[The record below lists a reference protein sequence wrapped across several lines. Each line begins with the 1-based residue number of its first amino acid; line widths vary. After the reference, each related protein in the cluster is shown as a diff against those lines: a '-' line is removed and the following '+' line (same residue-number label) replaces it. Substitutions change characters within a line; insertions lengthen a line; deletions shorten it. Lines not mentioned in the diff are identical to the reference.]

1 MTMTEEE
8 YKKCIDLDFD
18 DVDINDL
25 KNIQD
30 VGIDRGCPKKDRID
44 QYLKQVGNPY
54 LVRVD
59 GIKSKIRF
67 ADKGVS
73 MEELFEDMLFH
84 M

>member
-8 YKKCIDLDFD
+8 YKKYVDLDFE
-18 DVDINDL
+18 DVDDNDL
-25 KNIQD
+25 KDIS
-30 VGIDRGCPKKDRID
+30 IDRECPKKDRIG

-67 ADKGVS
+67 ADEGAS

>member
-8 YKKCIDLDFD
+8 YKKYIDLDFE
-18 DVDINDL
+18 DVDANDL
-25 KNIQD
+25 KDIRD
-30 VGIDRGCPKKDRID
+30 ISIDRECPKKERIG

-67 ADKGVS
+67 ADKGTS
-73 MEELFEDMLFH
+73 MEELFKDMLFH